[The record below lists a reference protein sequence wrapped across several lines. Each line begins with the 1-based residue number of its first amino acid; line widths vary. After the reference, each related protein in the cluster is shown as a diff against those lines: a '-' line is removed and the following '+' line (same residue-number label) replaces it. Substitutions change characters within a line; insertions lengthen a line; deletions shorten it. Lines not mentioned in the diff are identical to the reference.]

1 MIQEYRDFDALLK
14 ELSGSFADNFDDC
27 LHQVKA
33 SFPDLDLSHVSIDAQ
48 AQTLAKL
55 VDSKG
60 TDELFANDT
69 NPNPQGDRDA
79 SQFEQEK
86 SIEVATRH
94 PEGDQVVEERY
105 EKTPAA

>member
-33 SFPDLDLSHVSIDAQ
+33 SFPDLDLSLVSIDAQ
-48 AQTLAKL
+48 AQTSTKL

-60 TDELFANDT
+60 TDELFTDDT
-69 NPNPQGDRDA
+69 NPNPQGNRDA
-79 SQFEQEK
+79 CQFNQEK
-86 SIEVATRH
+86 SIEVATHH
-94 PEGDQVVEERY
+94 PEGDQVVEDRH
-105 EKTPAA
+105 EKTHAA